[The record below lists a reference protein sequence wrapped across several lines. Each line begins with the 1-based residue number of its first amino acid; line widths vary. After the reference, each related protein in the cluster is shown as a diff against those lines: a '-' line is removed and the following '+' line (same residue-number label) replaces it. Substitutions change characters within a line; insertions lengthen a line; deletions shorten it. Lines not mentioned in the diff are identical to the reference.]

1 MGLNQWARE
10 LLAQE
15 AKLLYTEQITRVYP
29 DGHRETI
36 EPRQIYFQINRE
48 SYGVDGDHSSLDYSA
63 YGHEYYDEWYLGAIG
78 PLAPLVEYTFS
89 DGRIFIERVQEVES
103 KKTGWFFS
111 EETYFLALKIY
122 DPKTGNEDWASESL
136 WTEEEMA
143 RAMTL
148 PGETVKSK

>member
-1 MGLNQWARE
+1 MDRSMGLNQWARE

-63 YGHEYYDEWYLGAIG
+63 YGNEYYDEWYFGAI
-78 PLAPLVEYTFS
+78 
-89 DGRIFIERVQEVES
+89 
-103 KKTGWFFS
+103 
-111 EETYFLALKIY
+111 
-122 DPKTGNEDWASESL
+122 
-136 WTEEEMA
+136 
-143 RAMTL
+143 
-148 PGETVKSK
+148 